1 MAYNVESLITEIF
14 NFFIDFS
21 IDIIFIDLVIYLF
34 IYRNLMI
41 YLHTFYFLYLRTDAR
56 THGRTDGRTYGQTY
70 LYGHMEGLG
79 DKQSSFYKYDMLLC
93 LNRGARTHLKSAIVS
108 FYRSSLPSIALR
120 RLRRDDFSFFATANE
135 IPIRQETK

>member
-1 MAYNVESLITEIF
+1 MAYNVESSITEIF

-34 IYRNLMI
+34 IYRILMI

-56 THGRTDGRTYGQTY
+56 THVWTYGH
-70 LYGHMEGLG
+70 GHMEGLG
-79 DKQSSFYKYDMLLC
+79 DKQSGFYKYDMLLC
-93 LNRGARTHLKSAIVS
+93 LNRDARTNLKSAIVS

-120 RLRRDDFSFFATANE
+120 RRRREDFSFFATANE